1 MPFKRPQD
9 REREEA
15 EARLRRNRNNPTS
28 RFLAPDGD
36 KKAMEDA
43 GIKGEEAVA
52 HFLFIDP
59 SPIYDPKK
67 KKGFNLVGQNGE
79 TINAV
84 TARKKPQWLP
94 VEVGHTEADIY
105 VLCFFDGKQKTARL
119 IGWATR
125 AEILACTPRKLTTGG
140 PQNHAVYYTVLR
152 PMEALRQR
160 MVPQTMSLFDI
171 PESDTLGG

>member
-1 MPFKRPQD
+1 MPIQHPRDK
-9 REREEA
+9 EA
-15 EARLRRNRNNPTS
+15 EAAKARLRRNRNNPTS

-52 HFLFIDP
+52 HFLFLDP

-84 TARKKPQWLP
+84 TSRKKPQWLP

-125 AEILACTPRKLTTGG
+125 DEIRASEPRKLSTGG
-140 PQNHAVYYTVLR
+140 PSNHAIYYTALR
-152 PMEALRQR
+152 PLEELKKR
-160 MVPQTMSLFDI
+160 MVPTTMTLF
-171 PESDTLGG
+171 PEVDTLGG